1 MQNPEVLI
9 LYTGGT
15 IGMVNDPETG
25 VLKPFDF
32 EHLYNSVPELKQFD
46 YKLEA
51 LSMDKPIDSSEMNPT
66 IWARIATT
74 IFDNYVN
81 YDGFVVLH
89 GSDTMAYTASALSFM
104 LQGIKK
110 PVILTGSQLPIGQ
123 IRTDGKE
130 NLITAI
136 EIAGLKNKDGEALVQ
151 EVALYFE
158 YSLYRGN
165 RSQKMS
171 AENFE
176 AFNSANYP
184 HLAEAGLNL
193 SFNRNAL
200 LRSDKSAPELFTA
213 FSDEVALLKL
223 FPGMPVGPLKAVFNP
238 EKVKGIVLE
247 SFGSGNTF
255 ANPAFE
261 QLLKDYIHSGGIVLN
276 ITQCITGKVEQG
288 KYASSELFIRAGVIG
303 GCDLTTEAA
312 ITKMMYVL
320 GLPISREEKIH
331 QLQAPLC
338 GEMDCQKNGVD

>member
-15 IGMVNDPETG
+15 IGMINDPETG

-51 LSMDKPIDSSEMNPT
+51 LSMDEPIDSSEMNPA

-104 LQGIKK
+104 LQGLQK
-110 PVILTGSQLPIGQ
+110 PVVFTGSQLPIGQ

-136 EIAGLKNKDGEALVQ
+136 EIAGMKNSKGEAIVQ

-165 RSQKMS
+165 RSLKMS

-184 HLAEAGLNL
+184 NLAEAGVHLA
-193 SFNRNAL
+193 FNQNAL
-200 LRSDKSAPELFTA
+200 YRSGKEALELHNHFCN
-213 FSDEVALLKL
+213 EVALVKL
-223 FPGMPVGPLKAVFNP
+223 FPGMPVGAMASIFDPK
-238 EKVKGIVLE
+238 KVKGIVIE

-255 ANPAFE
+255 AQENFE
-261 QLLKDYIHSGGIVLN
+261 EILTEYTENGGILLN

-288 KYASSELFIRAGVIG
+288 KYASSSIFTNAGVVG

-320 GLPISREEKIH
+320 GLDMTIDEKRQLLATPI
-331 QLQAPLC
+331 C
-338 GEMDCQKNGVD
+338 GEMTCINAEE

>member
-1 MQNPEVLI
+1 MQNPDVLI
-9 LYTGGT
+9 IYTGGT

-51 LSMDKPIDSSEMNPT
+51 LSMDKPIDSSEMNPA

-104 LQGIKK
+104 LQGLQK
-110 PVILTGSQLPIGQ
+110 PVILTGAQLPIGQ

-136 EIAGLKNKDGEALVQ
+136 EIAGLKDSYGKSLVR

-165 RSQKMS
+165 RSQKIS

-176 AFNSANYP
+176 AFSSANYP
-184 HLAEAGLNL
+184 NLAEAGVNL
-193 SFNRNAL
+193 SFNNSAL
-200 LRSDKSAPELFTA
+200 LRSDNKELELFTN
-213 FSDEVALLKL
+213 FSEEVALIKL
-223 FPGMPVGPLKAVFNP
+223 FPGMPIETLNEVFNANRI
-238 EKVKGIVLE
+238 KGIVLE

-255 ANPAFE
+255 ANSDFE
-261 QLLKDYIHSGGIVLN
+261 AVLKNYIEKGGIVLN

-288 KYASSELFIRAGVIG
+288 KYASSELFLRAGVIG

-320 GLPISREEKIH
+320 GLPISKEGKI
-331 QLQAPLC
+331 QKLQSSLC
-338 GEMDCQKNGVD
+338 GEMDCQ